1 MLRPR
6 TSTSRSTTDKRD
18 SSTSSGWM
26 KRLSSFSSH
35 NTSPAPSINLQDN
48 DDTSLPSVFSKRPA
62 TSIGAMP
69 NKLVKRSVSQRG
81 LSHEEARGQILRRP
95 ATSHQRSQTFRE
107 MLLRPRPILNSTNEV
122 ASDTSSP
129 IPTPLPVEDDKQ
141 SWRPFF
147 ETAFPRKR
155 RRSENATDAGQIRVI
170 SLPSLHMPIM
180 LLGSALDD
188 VEPPWDI
195 DERPKL
201 QPLPENETT
210 KTVRPPQRSLSS
222 LRRITRRRNFTD
234 PSVQLSKAAARG
246 TISPIKN
253 HNQQSS
259 NTNGSSFDIQLPP
272 GSPQFTSSPLTYD
285 RGGPFRPRHSI
296 TASDPPTT
304 SSDADGRVFSDTES
318 LDFRSDT
325 AYDSIATRATNNSR
339 SGARESKLETIFA
352 ARTSDEMGAES
363 QLWRNLS
370 QKDTPDD
377 DEMQGLTFPTQ
388 NADVHGIGISMTNGK
403 TSSTTSTRDDISMA
417 TPPRSASIHTE
428 DLSLT
433 PVPLKSSAYELHSS
447 PPILTMAQ
455 QTQDYDQ
462 VGQMLE
468 DMRLD
473 EDEEL
478 DWSADEDTFPGER
491 RDILNPRQITSSPGV
506 AAQQLIARFQ
516 EPETDEELTSA
527 MAVGNSYKSSIFDW
541 SEHQQMTNFSRPKTV
556 HGKQDEGDRRRASG
570 RKGAPQLHFRSQS
583 VPVNRDGPSEQLP
596 TTSKFPTWKLGH
608 KPVSEEWSD
617 DFEFDDMENTH
628 VPLAVVDE
636 NNSNNHFRDSVR
648 SVKIPQAII
657 DRQPSVH
664 LQFGQVQE
672 FMALVEELKRLK
684 SRGTALQILNGNA
697 STLWEDAESIINL
710 ATINDEDEPIAASS
724 PPSSDPFAELPA
736 CTPTT
741 APNPSQGLRVRRQ
754 TTTGR
759 RSVSAMTPPVIHGRA
774 RGESLAQAR
783 SFLQTIHQTRGG
795 WDSSPRDVEI
805 HQQKK
810 LPFDTQDLKDLVV
823 RSGVITRALKEE
835 VRRAEGV
842 TVSPQ
847 KTPPSNK
854 RHHPLS
860 EIFKA
865 PEVHDASPCPPF
877 RKPGLPKSR
886 SAHSYLESGGTR
898 QHSGPFSSPIPLTA
912 VV

>member
-1 MLRPR
+1 
-6 TSTSRSTTDKRD
+6 
-18 SSTSSGWM
+18 M

-35 NTSPAPSINLQDN
+35 NTSPAPSIKFHDN
-48 DDTSLPSVFSKRPA
+48 DDTGLPPVFSKRPA

-107 MLLRPRPILNSTNEV
+107 MLLRPILNSTNE
-122 ASDTSSP
+122 TPTGISSP
-129 IPTPLPVEDDKQ
+129 TPIPLPVENDKR

-147 ETAFPRKR
+147 GTGFPRKR
-155 RRSENATDAGQIRVI
+155 RRSESATDAGQIRVI
-170 SLPSLHMPIM
+170 SLPSMHKPTM
-180 LLGSALDD
+180 LLASALDD
-188 VEPPWDI
+188 AEPPSDI
-195 DERPKL
+195 DERPEL
-201 QPLPENETT
+201 QPQHENDTT
-210 KTVRPPQRSLSS
+210 KTVRPPRRSLSS

-234 PSVQLSKAAARG
+234 PSVQLSRAAARG

-253 HNQQSS
+253 HDQQSS
-259 NTNGSSFDIQLPP
+259 NTNGSAFQIQLPP
-272 GSPQFTSSPLTYD
+272 DSPQFMSSPPLAYYD
-285 RGGPFRPRHSI
+285 GRDAFRPRHSI
-296 TASDPPTT
+296 SASDPPTT
-304 SSDADGRVFSDTES
+304 SSDADGRVFSDAES

-325 AYDSIATRATNNSR
+325 AYDSIATRATTNSH
-339 SGARESKLETIFA
+339 SGVRDSKLETIFA

-363 QLWRNLS
+363 QLWRNLN

-377 DEMQGLTFPTQ
+377 EEMQDPPFPTQ
-388 NADVHGIGISMTNGK
+388 DADMHGIGISMTNGK
-403 TSSTTSTRDDISMA
+403 QSSTASTRDDISMA

-428 DLSLT
+428 DLSVT
-433 PVPLKSSAYELHSS
+433 PVPLKMSMFELHSS
-447 PPILTMAQ
+447 PPCLTMAQ
-455 QTQDYDQ
+455 QTEDYDH

-473 EDEEL
+473 EEEEP
-478 DWSADEDTFPGER
+478 DWSADEDSFPDGKHG
-491 RDILNPRQITSSPGV
+491 IFNPRQIMSSPGV
-506 AAQQLIARFQ
+506 AAHHLIARFQ
-516 EPETDEELTSA
+516 ESETDEELSNG
-527 MAVGNSYKSSIFDW
+527 MAIGQSYKSSIFDW
-541 SEHQQMTNFSRPKTV
+541 SEHQQVTSFSRPKTV
-556 HGKQDEGDRRRASG
+556 HGKQDESDRRRVSG

-583 VPVNRDGPSEQLP
+583 VPVNRDGPAEQLP
-596 TTSKFPTWKLGH
+596 TTTKFPTWKLGH

-617 DFEFDDMENTH
+617 DFEFDDLENTH
-628 VPLAVVDE
+628 MALPVVDE
-636 NNSNNHFRDSVR
+636 NDNNNNFKDSIR

-710 ATINDEDEPIAASS
+710 ATINDEEEPIVASS

-736 CTPTT
+736 FAPTA
-741 APNPSQGLRVRRQ
+741 APNPSQGPRGRRQ

-759 RSVSAMTPPVIHGRA
+759 RSVSAMTPPIIHGRA

-783 SFLQTIHQTRGG
+783 NFLQTIHQTRGG
-795 WDSSPRDVEI
+795 WDSSPREMEI
-805 HQQKK
+805 HPQKK

-835 VRRAEGV
+835 IRRAEGV

-854 RHHPLS
+854 MSHPLS
-860 EIFKA
+860 EIFRA

-898 QHSGPFSSPIPLTA
+898 QRSGPFSSPIPLTA